1 MIGYLKGELTHKTPT
16 FVYIEVAGVG
26 YHVNISL
33 NSFSDLEGAT
43 QAKVFTHMI
52 VKEDSDTI
60 FGFSTME
67 ERDLFVLLIS
77 VKGVGGNT
85 ARVILSYMSPK
96 EVKRAIMHDN
106 VAAFKNVKG
115 IGPKTAKQI
124 LLDLK
129 DKVTK
134 LADNAVDLE
143 IVGENSHNIR
153 DEAASALQALGFQK
167 TIVEKKIA
175 QVLQSGEP
183 GMELEQIIK
192 EVLKQF
198 S

>member
-16 FVYIEVAGVG
+16 FIYIEVAGVG

-33 NSFSDLEGAT
+33 NSFSDLEGKT
-43 QAKVFTHMI
+43 EAKVFTHII

-60 FGFSTME
+60 FGFSTMD

-96 EVKRAIMHDN
+96 EVKRAIMREN
-106 VAAFKNVKG
+106 VAAFKSVKG

-134 LADNAVDLE
+134 LSDNDLE
-143 IVGENSHNIR
+143 LEITGQNTHNIR
-153 DEAASALQALGFQK
+153 DEAAAALQALGFQK
-167 TIVEKKIA
+167 AVVEKKIV
-175 QVLQSGEP
+175 QVLQSGEE

-192 EVLKQF
+192 EVLKQL